1 MLLLLALSCL
11 WLAPTAW
18 AQATGGP
25 EADGGVPEGG
35 AQARTEVGVDEHL
48 GAYLPLDL
56 TFLDEEGR
64 SIALREV
71 VDRPTILTLVYYRCP
86 GICSPLLTGL
96 VDTLDRLDLEPGA
109 DYEVL
114 TISFDPTETPDL
126 AKRKRVN
133 HLAAFHKP
141 FPAEAWTWMTG
152 DSASVAA
159 ITEAVGFRYQR
170 AGKDFTHPGV
180 LTILAPDGK
189 IARYLYGITFLPF
202 DVKLALVE
210 AAEGRTGPSINRLL
224 YYCFSYDPDGKRY
237 AFNIIKVAGIV
248 ILFFAAAL
256 ALFLVLTGRR
266 ARRERT

>member
-1 MLLLLALSCL
+1 MLLLLALTCL
-11 WLAPTAW
+11 WLAAPAW
-18 AQATGGP
+18 AQPPGDPSGSAPDAGS
-25 EADGGVPEGG
+25 E
-35 AQARTEVGVDEHL
+35 ARTEVGVDEHL
-48 GAYLPLDL
+48 GRMLPLDL
-56 TFLDEEGR
+56 TLIDEDGR
-64 SIALREV
+64 PVALREI

-86 GICSPLLTGL
+86 GICSPLLSGL
-96 VDTLDRLDLEPGA
+96 VDTLDRLDLEPGV

-133 HLAAFHKP
+133 HLAALNKP
-141 FPAEAWTWMTG
+141 FPATAWSWMTG
-152 DSASVAA
+152 DSASIAA
-159 ITEAVGFRYQR
+159 ITDAVGFRYQR

-210 AAEGRTGPSINRLL
+210 AAAGRTGPSINRLL

-237 AFNIIKVAGIV
+237 AFNILKVAGIV

-256 ALFLVLTGRR
+256 ALFLVLTSRR
-266 ARRERT
+266 GRRERS